1 MQCCH
6 GVHTPCTFDT
16 HGNRT
21 MKCCQSCRSNL
32 FCRCIRHQVR
42 KAACVRATQALQV
55 ARQQKQKCSATTTQR
70 DLDVF
75 HADSTASVAVF
86 LRTTE
91 LLSLVSS
98 VGLQAYALFLTY
110 SQEVQKSA
118 SYICEAHQSEP
129 VHQPQHHMISQPNW
143 LSQFAVCALILAYI
157 LGTIRRWVSNGRKH
171 DNDIQPATSS
181 TAGLAKLEVLAD
193 RQAQSLQALARQV
206 TKVQLKTRLV
216 GHDTKPLLR
225 KVQQENLQQA
235 EELAAQATQIAAVKS
250 DLQDTQKLLSALQS
264 VSAKQ
269 FEVVIK
275 VLKQQQQ
282 QQKPKLQ
289 PAQAAP
295 QPFDVIPS
303 QHA

>member
-55 ARQQKQKCSATTTQR
+55 ARRQKQKCSATTSQR
-70 DLDVF
+70 DLGVF

-143 LSQFAVCALILAYI
+143 LSQFAVCALILAYV
-157 LGTIRRWVSNGRKH
+157 LGTIRRWVSNGR
-171 DNDIQPATSS
+171 
-181 TAGLAKLEVLAD
+181 
-193 RQAQSLQALARQV
+193 
-206 TKVQLKTRLV
+206 
-216 GHDTKPLLR
+216 
-225 KVQQENLQQA
+225 
-235 EELAAQATQIAAVKS
+235 
-250 DLQDTQKLLSALQS
+250 
-264 VSAKQ
+264 
-269 FEVVIK
+269 
-275 VLKQQQQ
+275 
-282 QQKPKLQ
+282 
-289 PAQAAP
+289 
-295 QPFDVIPS
+295 
-303 QHA
+303 